1 MRARI
6 SSQIR
11 KISQGVLAGAGW
23 NEGGEKKGKDFKKG
37 CPGSAEKTGSERPRP
52 SQSLLTTRPP
62 VKWVAFVLATKS
74 LHLCSCLWTH

>member
-52 SQSLLTTRPP
+52 
-62 VKWVAFVLATKS
+62 
-74 LHLCSCLWTH
+74 